1 MMGDSGLQNNT
12 EQIRL
17 NCGKLKIRATALS
30 FHKLVQTLIYGCYES
45 VESSP
50 VAFFRQITT

>member
-30 FHKLVQTLIYGCYES
+30 LHKLVQTLIYGCYES
-45 VESSP
+45 M
-50 VAFFRQITT
+50 TY